1 MTTPS
6 PTPRLRRG
14 PEPDPRNGRRVL
26 IGVLVFFLLL
36 VTFVVV
42 LVVTIGLHNHGVKI
56 PPGPAPH
63 ATQPS

>member
-1 MTTPS
+1 VST
-6 PTPRLRRG
+6 PTPHLRR
-14 PEPDPRNGRRVL
+14 DPAPSSTNGRWVL
-26 IGVLVFFLLL
+26 IGAFVFFLLL
-36 VTFVVV
+36 VAFVVV

>member
-1 MTTPS
+1 
-6 PTPRLRRG
+6 
-14 PEPDPRNGRRVL
+14 VL

-42 LVVTIGLHNHGVKI
+42 LVVTIGLHNHGIKI
-56 PPGPAPH
+56 PPGPAPR

>member
-1 MTTPS
+1 MTAPD
-6 PTPRLRRG
+6 PTPRLRR
-14 PEPDPRNGRRVL
+14 DPAPSPTNGRRVL

-42 LVVTIGLHNHGVKI
+42 LVVTIGLHNHGIKI
-56 PPGPAPH
+56 PPGPAPR